1 MTAGQQGNC
10 HLCGGHDAQVAV
22 DFATGMRIVSCKRCG
37 HYGISEEA
45 ADALGTA
52 EMRSRRYVLSGLA
65 RNGPTG
71 QHRLRITAA
80 ALPQLLADAPVPTD
94 IFEAADRMLLHLSSK
109 LEGFNGTAR
118 VNRDDYP
125 LIFARSPDEYSA
137 ILTHLLE
144 AGILRGGTSNTYALT
159 ADGWRRLREL
169 RIGATTSDQAFVA
182 MSFAPE
188 LRDAWEN
195 GFKPALV
202 AGGYAPVRVDGI
214 PHNDKICDRI
224 VLEIRRSGLV
234 VADFTGQRGG
244 VYFEA
249 GLALGLGK
257 SVVWTCKESDVD
269 NLHFDTR
276 QYRHILWSDP
286 DQLRTALHDHILA
299 SLPRQ
304 RREQS
309 GPRPH

>member
-1 MTAGQQGNC
+1 MTAVKQGEC
-10 HLCGGHDAQVAV
+10 HLCGGHDAQVHV
-22 DFATGMRIVSCKRCG
+22 DFPTSMALVSCKRCG
-37 HYGISEEA
+37 DYCISEEA
-45 ADALGTA
+45 TDELSSSTLHG
-52 EMRSRRYVLSGLA
+52 RRYMLSGLA
-65 RNGPTG
+65 RNGPVG
-71 QHRLRITAA
+71 EHRLRITRV
-80 ALPQLLADAPVPTD
+80 ALPQLLANAPVPTD

-109 LEGFNGTAR
+109 LAGFDGAIR

-137 ILTHLLE
+137 VLTHLVE
-144 AGILRGGTSNTYALT
+144 TGILRGGASNTYALT
-159 ADGWRRLREL
+159 AEGWRRLREL

-188 LRDAWEN
+188 LQNAWEH
-195 GFKPALV
+195 GFRPALQ
-202 AGGYAPVRVDGI
+202 AGGYSPVRVDSI

-249 GLALGLGK
+249 GFALGLGK
-257 SVVWTCKESDVD
+257 SVVWTCKESDVQ

-286 DQLRTALHDHILA
+286 EQLRTALLDHIRA
-299 SLPRQ
+299 SLPGQ
-304 RREQS
+304 RR
-309 GPRPH
+309 